1 MPCTISTHKC
11 FNNSSSLHV
20 SLFFS
25 FPFLDHL
32 LLFIP
37 PGPGH
42 LHFTR
47 SISHRVLTP
56 SHLIP
61 SIISYLPTRPILL
74 PSILP
79 AVPSFTSKVQTSL
92 TSTIILIV
100 ANNPNMVALQQQQRA
115 LQQQRIMAQQMGYGN
130 MGANGM
136 PMNMNM
142 NAAQFAAMRSNS
154 MRQVGLPPHMQQAHL
169 QQQGQ
174 HPNPQHA
181 QVCYYMLL
189 HLASRTFVHTLT
201 TLR

>member
-1 MPCTISTHKC
+1 
-11 FNNSSSLHV
+11 
-20 SLFFS
+20 
-25 FPFLDHL
+25 
-32 LLFIP
+32 
-37 PGPGH
+37 
-42 LHFTR
+42 
-47 SISHRVLTP
+47 
-56 SHLIP
+56 
-61 SIISYLPTRPILL
+61 
-74 PSILP
+74 
-79 AVPSFTSKVQTSL
+79 
-92 TSTIILIV
+92 
-100 ANNPNMVALQQQQRA
+100 MVALQQQQRA

-181 QVCYYMLL
+181 QVCYTTHQIYPRVAYL
-189 HLASRTFVHTLT
+189 RTLT